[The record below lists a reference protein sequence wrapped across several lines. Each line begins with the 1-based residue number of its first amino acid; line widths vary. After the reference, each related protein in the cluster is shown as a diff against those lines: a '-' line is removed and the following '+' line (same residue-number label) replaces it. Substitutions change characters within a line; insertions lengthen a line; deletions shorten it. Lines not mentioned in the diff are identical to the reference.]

1 MNRVLRTIWLA
12 LARGLTMSRFQVV
25 SAAALLAA
33 AAFVFPLLGTGQQQ
47 AARAQ
52 LMAEVDMHGTQFTPS
67 DITITAGTVVTFVNE
82 EDQPGGTGAVHNVIN
97 LADGTSIVPGMLSPG
112 DSLSVEFDD
121 PGVISYYCSIHPT
134 MVGSITVQ

>member
-1 MNRVLRTIWLA
+1 
-12 LARGLTMSRFQVV
+12 MSRFNVV
-25 SAAALLAA
+25 STAVLVAA
-33 AAFVFPLLGTGQQQ
+33 AAFVFPLLGTGQHQ

-52 LMAEVDMHGTQFTPS
+52 AVAEVDMLGTQFIPQ

-97 LADGTSIVPGMLSPG
+97 LADGTSIVPGLLSPG
-112 DSLSVEFDD
+112 DSFSVEFDD
-121 PGVISYYCSIHPT
+121 PGVVSYYCSIHPT